1 MTMAAAKHHVTI
13 KGIND
18 ALVFILSDQCDFEQL
33 LEELRYTIQT
43 SHQQI
48 LTGPDI
54 QVDVKLGKRSITEAE
69 EQAIRELF
77 ETKENL
83 IIQTISSDAP
93 APSDKRND
101 NELLVLKGIVRSGQT
116 IIEQSP
122 ILYIGDVNPGGTI
135 MSVGDIFVLGSL
147 RGMAHAGFSGDEQAV
162 IAASYLRPTQLRIA
176 DVISRPP
183 DEWGIEEAYMEFA
196 YLHDGVMEID
206 TITQLHRIRPNS
218 QVIKGE

>member
-1 MTMAAAKHHVTI
+1 MIMAAAKHHVTI

-33 LEELRYTIQT
+33 IEELRYTIHT

-54 QVDVKLGKRSITEAE
+54 RVEVKLGARLVTAEE
-69 EQAIRELF
+69 EQAIREVF

-83 IIQTISSDAP
+83 IVQSISSDTP
-93 APSDKRND
+93 AGADEPSEAQLR
-101 NELLVLKGIVRSGQT
+101 VLKGIVRSGQT
-116 IIEQSP
+116 IKEDRP
-122 ILYIGDVNPGGTI
+122 ILYIGDINPGGTI
-135 MSVGDIFVLGSL
+135 MSTGDIFILGSL
-147 RGMAHAGFSGDEQAV
+147 RGMAHAGLSGDEGAV
-162 IAASYLRPTQLRIA
+162 IAASHLRPTQLRIA

-183 DEWGIEEAYMEFA
+183 DEWGIEEAFMEFA
-196 YLHDGVMEID
+196 YLHEGVMEIN

-218 QVIKGE
+218 KVFKGE